1 VTKIKCFNVQK
12 LSADMPD
19 ASLAQAKKKLTSLR
33 QFTAQSA
40 EFGEEIGQVIAQLRQ
55 VTAPTGEPFIFTTVL
70 AENEKLLRV
79 VFRDCGD
86 TEFRFFNA
94 GGKRALLTYLGGMCD
109 TVNLELNIMKPLMS
123 QTGTLNGQGNN
134 NDNEKGSQQ
143 LPSDMQTILE
153 NVLGA
158 ADVTILEKAS
168 DAIESIMIGG
178 ALLLIDGLAEGIS
191 IGAAQFVKRD
201 ISEAD
206 NEHVLR
212 GPNEAFNEV
221 LIDSIVL
228 IRRRAHDTNMK
239 VHILKVGERTKTS
252 IAVLYVAN
260 LVKPGLVEEVERR
273 LSMIDVDK
281 VLGIA
286 LLEEHLIDHPWSP
299 FPQTQA
305 TERPDKVLAAL
316 YEGRVAIL
324 MDGTPISTMVPC
336 TYNVLMQTADDYN
349 MQPIIGSSIR
359 LMRGVAAFIAIYL
372 PALYVAIVSY
382 HPGMLPTSLAIS
394 VAELRNR
401 SPFPSFLEA
410 VIMEVLLEVF
420 QEAVVRLPK
429 KLAGSASMIGALV
442 IGTTIVQAGLIN
454 PLLVVIIATTA
465 LASYSMPSYNFS
477 MALRWLRIPMLLLA
491 SIFGLYGVILGLLA
505 TTVHMCSLYS
515 FGESYIG
522 GMFNVALLSDWKDQI
537 LRVPS
542 KLLKQRPKEF
552 GAQDETRIGG
562 SNGESGS

>member
-1 VTKIKCFNVQK
+1 MTKIKCPKVQK
-12 LSADMPD
+12 LSANMPE
-19 ASLAQAKKKLTSLR
+19 ASLAQAKERLTSLR
-33 QFTAQSA
+33 QLTTQGA
-40 EFGEEIGQVIAQLRQ
+40 ELGEEIGQVISKLRQ
-55 VTAPTGEPFIFTTVL
+55 VAAPTGEPFIFTTVL

-123 QTGTLNGQGNN
+123 QTGTLNGQGNGN
-134 NDNEKGSQQ
+134 SSQQ
-143 LPSDMQTILE
+143 LPADMKTIME

-158 ADVTILEKAS
+158 ADVTILDKAS
-168 DAIESIMIGG
+168 AAIEGIMIGG
-178 ALLLIDGLAEGIS
+178 ALLLIDGSAEGIS

-201 ISEAD
+201 IGDAD
-206 NEHVLR
+206 NEHVVR

-228 IRRRAHDTNMK
+228 IRRRAHDTNVK
-239 VHILKVGERTKTS
+239 VHILKVGDRTKTS
-252 IAVLYVAN
+252 LAVLYVAN

-273 LSMIDVDK
+273 LEMIQVDK
-281 VLGIA
+281 VLAMAVI
-286 LLEEHLIDHPWSP
+286 EENIIDHPWSP
-299 FPQTQA
+299 FPQVQA

-324 MDGTPISTMVPC
+324 LDGTPISAIVPC

-349 MQPIIGSSIR
+349 VQPVIGSSIR
-359 LMRGVAAFIAIYL
+359 LMRWLSASIAIYL

-382 HPGMLPTSLAIS
+382 HPGMLPTAMAIS
-394 VAELRNR
+394 IAELRAR

-410 VIMEVLLEVF
+410 FFMEVLLEVY

-429 KLAGSASMIGALV
+429 KLAGSASMVGALV
-442 IGTTIVQAGLIN
+442 IGTTIVQANLAN
-454 PLLVVIIATTA
+454 PVMVVVIAITA

-477 MALRWLRIPMLLLA
+477 MALRWLRIPMLILA
-491 SIFGLYGVILGLLA
+491 SILGLYGVMLGLLLIF
-505 TTVHMCSLYS
+505 THMCSLRS
-515 FGESYIG
+515 FGESYVG
-522 GMFNVALLSDWKDQI
+522 GLNNIDLFSDWKDSL
-537 LRVPS
+537 LRFPS
-542 KLLKQRPKEF
+542 KLQKQRPKEF
-552 GAQDETRIGG
+552 GAQDQTRIGG
-562 SNGESGS
+562 NDGKSGS